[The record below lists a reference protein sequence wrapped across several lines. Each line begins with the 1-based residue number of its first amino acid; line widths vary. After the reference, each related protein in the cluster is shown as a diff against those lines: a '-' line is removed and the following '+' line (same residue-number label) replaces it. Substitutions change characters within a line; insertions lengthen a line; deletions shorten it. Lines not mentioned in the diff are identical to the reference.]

1 MGKCS
6 SAQQAAKLAIVL
18 SNVLNAERAFTWNQ
32 LNVSLVS
39 KLGLIARRATQ
50 LAA

>member
-1 MGKCS
+1 MNV
-6 SAQQAAKLAIVL
+6 QQAVRIVM
-18 SNVLNAERAFTWNQ
+18 STTNVLNAERAFTWNQ
-32 LNVSLVS
+32 MSVSLVS